1 LLVTEI
7 PWVSVS
13 GHGAHIKSTS
23 KNLLIQKKNTLEEY
37 PLESVKNLL
46 IVGGHSI
53 TSSTINHLIRQG
65 TAISFFES
73 DGTAVGTIRPF
84 GDSDNQSNLLKLQ
97 QEIHPQRF
105 AVSIAQGSIKSRLF
119 AIERA
124 GEEHKCCLYYEGELE
139 LLHKS
144 LDEITY
150 LIKLEEI
157 RRLHRLISDMYYE
170 ILSRNQPQE
179 LGFRRRT
186 LRPQIDPVNAMLS
199 FGYAML
205 YGACSVPVIG
215 AGLDPDTGFLFSG
228 RGGLIQDLIE
238 PLKAGMIDREV
249 FRIARESLRPTD
261 YEVTENRCHLSDE
274 LIKTMIYAFYTSM
287 PEKKIQ
293 DQVLGLLQAIGN
305 NSEFKALY

>member
-1 LLVTEI
+1 MLVTEI

-37 PLESVKNLL
+37 PLELVKNLL

-53 TSSTINHLIRQG
+53 TSSTITHLIRQG

-84 GDSDNQSNLLKLQ
+84 GNADESTLLKLQ
-97 QEIHPQRF
+97 QEIPPQRF

-119 AIERA
+119 AIEKT
-124 GEEHKCCLYYEGELE
+124 EEEQKCGLYYEGELE
-139 LLHKS
+139 LLHNS

-157 RRLHRLISDMYYE
+157 RRLHRLVSDMYYE
-170 ILSRNQPQE
+170 ILSRNQPPE

-186 LRPQIDPVNAMLS
+186 LRPQTDPVNAMLS

-215 AGLDPDTGFLFSG
+215 ARLDPDIGFLFNG
-228 RGGLIQDLIE
+228 RGSLIQDLIE

-293 DQVLGLLQAIGN
+293 EQVIGMLQAIGN